1 MLRLEPAA
9 LRGALCLVPRQMQSR
24 GKCQKTRLCR
34 LYSSFLPP
42 SSLLGHV
49 GSQRRQLGNMD
60 RRTSPAPAEDSGT
73 PGRSSPASIIRPSG
87 ALNQATARLNAPTPR
102 LLPSDVSNDDH
113 HHHLKPPREAPALRY
128 RRTPFWLALLYLTT
142 LVVPWVLMCIL
153 NKQPLTAPSYYY
165 QKGARSARNF
175 LALTGVLAFI
185 NVLRAISGVIVIP
198 ITSVILAHAAVVYSQ
213 RRRHEQE
220 LNMRQLFALANRGWA
235 DPGVL
240 WECHRQGSSSRLLW
254 LGGLLLLLGRLGSI
268 PPLIPGLPCSC

>member
-1 MLRLEPAA
+1 
-9 LRGALCLVPRQMQSR
+9 
-24 GKCQKTRLCR
+24 
-34 LYSSFLPP
+34 
-42 SSLLGHV
+42 
-49 GSQRRQLGNMD
+49 MD
-60 RRTSPAPAEDSGT
+60 RHTSSAPTEDSGT

-87 ALNQATARLNAPTPR
+87 ASNQATTARVNAPTPR
-102 LLPSDVSNDDH
+102 LLPSDAGNDH
-113 HHHLKPPREAPALRY
+113 HHHLKPPRETPALRY

-240 WECHRQGSSSRLLW
+240 WECRRQGSSSRLLW
-254 LGGLLLLLGRLGSI
+254 LGGLLLLLGRFPSA
-268 PPLIPGLPCSC
+268 LPM